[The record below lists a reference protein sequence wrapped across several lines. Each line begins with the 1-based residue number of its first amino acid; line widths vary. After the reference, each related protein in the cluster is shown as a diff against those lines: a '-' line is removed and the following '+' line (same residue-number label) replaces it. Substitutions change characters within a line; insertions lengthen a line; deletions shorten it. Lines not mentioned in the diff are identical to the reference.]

1 MTTLRA
7 WLTDQNPASRRQ
19 AKLGQMW
26 LAWLRIRRNR
36 LAMAGLIIVGILFL
50 VALLAPWIAPHD
62 PFVQNLANRSAPRH
76 PATRWPGRLGAAVS
90 HVSDHARGKYR
101 ARDRDPRTRA

>member
-36 LAMAGLIIVGILFL
+36 LAMA
-50 VALLAPWIAPHD
+50 A
-62 PFVQNLANRSAPRH
+62 
-76 PATRWPGRLGAAVS
+76 
-90 HVSDHARGKYR
+90 
-101 ARDRDPRTRA
+101 